1 MMRAEFAIFAIIILT
16 LTACHST
23 PERTTFTTIGFEQ
36 RTLGGNYTYGA
47 YNITDDYTESGF
59 FFDVQQHS
67 DVGPYSFS
75 GIGVSSKFDVNTF
88 GEVNA
93 MSCYAGSGCY
103 DSRNFAIAHYF
114 GEDRIVPTIKRSSGL
129 NFLPT
134 YAYFC
139 ISTYSYLVLRD
150 GYKTHEIRAF
160 EPGDSMYVTINGYD
174 ANNEEVSQL
183 NITVARYT
191 ENDTTIM
198 KKWTK
203 IDLTPLGEVNYLQL
217 RIFSTVTDFRV
228 GLSDI
233 PPYICIDDFTVRDL

>member
-1 MMRAEFAIFAIIILT
+1 MKRVANVIFIVIICM

-23 PERTTFTTIGFEQ
+23 PERTTFTTVGFEQ

-59 FFDVQQHS
+59 YFPVERHS
-67 DVGPYSFS
+67 DLGPYNFS
-75 GIGVSSKFDVNTF
+75 GIGISNKFDVNTF
-88 GEVNA
+88 GESNA

-103 DSRNFAIAHYF
+103 DSRNFAIVHYF
-114 GEDRIVPTIKRSSGL
+114 GEDRLVPTIKRTSGL
-129 NFLPT
+129 NFIPT

-139 ISTYSYLVLRD
+139 ITTYSYLMLKQ
-150 GYKTHEIRAF
+150 GCTTPPIRAF
-160 EPGDSMYVTINGYD
+160 ELGDSLYVTITGY
-174 ANNEEVSQL
+174 NNSNEEISSL
-183 NITVARYT
+183 NVTAARYIQS
-191 ENDTTIM
+191 DTTIL

-203 IDLTPLGEVNYLQL
+203 VDLTPLGEVNYLQL

-233 PPYICIDDFTVRDL
+233 PPYICIDDFTVKDL